1 VKGLNVISLKVW
13 QESGSPG
20 ICDVAEHWIVMRD
33 GASAFLTFY
42 YIEKDRK
49 RREKEEDNV

>member
-1 VKGLNVISLKVW
+1 
-13 QESGSPG
+13 
-20 ICDVAEHWIVMRD
+20 MRD

-42 YIEKDRK
+42 YIEKDRE